1 MNSRSTSGYTTRM
14 LTPWDDYPIHAD
26 ADPVATPSSANP
38 NHYDRYFFNG
48 HERDGAFYIG
58 GAMGHY
64 PVLGVIDAAFSIVI
78 DGDRALGLRVRA
90 HAARPLHERRADP
103 HRRRRADARAALH
116 GRSQRLSAHVR
127 PHVARPHRRRRGAAP
142 AQRHARRH
150 RHQRAHAPHAV
161 GYVGGHGHG
170 RRPAGRHRPDP
181 RVFGTRDRSWGM
193 RGLSTPI
200 PTNRPNYGGGAFW
213 LWAPLYFDDLCTHLA
228 LHEYPNGKR
237 WVEST
242 LFVPLLGGADAPT
255 WGIGVDNSTE
265 MIDVQLRARL
275 LSGVAPDPL
284 RRVPPRRSRRRRST
298 RSTSRRCTRSACAAS
313 GTRIP
318 SSVTVRSTASSRS
331 VTNRSS
337 STTSPTPTP
346 PRGTCRTSSSRAME
360 GRTGIGV
367 LEQALIGPHEPTGLT
382 GFLDPAPAK
391 A

>member
-1 MNSRSTSGYTTRM
+1 M

-26 ADPVATPSSANP
+26 ADPIATPSSANP

-78 DGDRALGLRVRA
+78 DGVEHSVFASGRMPIDRATEIGPIRIDVVEPMRVLRFTVAPNDSPLVCDLTWRA
-90 HAARPLHERRADP
+90 RTVVVEEPRQRNVTRDGIVTNEHTRLTQWGTWEGTVVVDGRQVDVDP
-103 HRRRRADARAALH
+103 T
-116 GRSQRLSAHVR
+116 
-127 PHVARPHRRRRGAAP
+127 
-142 AQRHARRH
+142 
-150 RHQRAHAPHAV
+150 
-161 GYVGGHGHG
+161 
-170 RRPAGRHRPDP
+170 

-200 PTNRPNYGGGAFW
+200 PTNRANYGGGAFW

-242 LFVPLLGGADAPT
+242 LFVPLLEGADAPT

-265 MIDVQLRARL
+265 MVEFDYELDFYPGSRRIRSAVFHLVDPDGQKHQIDLETLYTFRMRGIGYTHPRFGHGSIHGELEVGHEAIALDDFPE
-275 LSGVAPDPL
+275 PDP
-284 RRVPPRRSRRRRST
+284 ST
-298 RSTSRRCTRSACAAS
+298 WHMQNVVVARMAGS
-313 GTRIP
+313 G
-318 SSVTVRSTASSRS
+318 
-331 VTNRSS
+331 
-337 STTSPTPTP
+337 
-346 PRGTCRTSSSRAME
+346 GD

-367 LEQALIGPHEPTGLT
+367 LEQALIGPHAKTGLT
-382 GFLDPAPAK
+382 GFLDPAPTRE
-391 A
+391 